1 MSASLP
7 APLVLLAGE
16 APRSA
21 PVTDWGARLAWTAL
35 VLLVVAGL
43 SLLMWRGWRRRAGRQ
58 ADVPPLPPVPPD
70 LGPVLVGPVEG
81 VYVTTTRHGDWLDRV
96 VAHGLGPR
104 SRGTLTV
111 AEAGALLVRRGA
123 PDVFVPAGALT
134 GARLERG
141 LAGKVVEA
149 DGLVVLTW
157 EHGDGRLDTG
167 FRASQVARHDDV
179 VEAVTGL
186 IGEENVT

>member
-1 MSASLP
+1 MNAALP
-7 APLVLLAGE
+7 ARLVLAAEE

-21 PVTDWGARLAWTAL
+21 PVTDWGARLAWTAG

-43 SLLMWRGWRRRAGRQ
+43 YLLMWRGWRRRGRRQ
-58 ADVPPLPPVPPD
+58 QDVPSLPPVPPD
-70 LGPVLVGPVEG
+70 PGPVLVGPVDG

-141 LAGKVVEA
+141 LAGKVVEEG
-149 DGLVVLTW
+149 GLVVLTW
-157 EHGDGRLDTG
+157 EHGDVRLDTG
-167 FRASQVARHDDV
+167 FRAAEVARHDDV
-179 VEAVTGL
+179 IDAVTGL